1 MKTQLSREDIDIIFK
16 IWHGKF
22 DHRDDAMVKQ
32 AEKTYEVLTKI
43 SVEEIQD
50 SIYKYKILNAV
61 ERVENV

>member
-1 MKTQLSREDIDIIFK
+1 MKTQLSRADIDMIFT

-22 DHRDDAMVKQ
+22 DHRNDAMVEQ
-32 AEKTYEVLTKI
+32 AEKTYKVLTKI